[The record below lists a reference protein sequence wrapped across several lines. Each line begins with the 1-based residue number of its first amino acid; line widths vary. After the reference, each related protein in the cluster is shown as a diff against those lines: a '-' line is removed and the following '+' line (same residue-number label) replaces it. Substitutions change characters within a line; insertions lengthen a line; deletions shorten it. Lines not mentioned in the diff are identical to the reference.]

1 MLKDYFEVPNKP
13 AIKSGNVL
21 SCDFTDHETFIPQ
34 PLDFTRNTLGT
45 HVDCNGLIK
54 VSGVSDTELVTNGD
68 FSNGSTD
75 WDIDPAWSIANGKA
89 FYDETIN
96 SQRLKQNIVTDASKT
111 YQIKF
116 TISGVEPGKF
126 ARFALWV
133 LSNAS
138 SKFFIYTQFKDGD
151 YVVYASPDGPNGS
164 VLHFNAL
171 NAASSDSSFYITNI
185 SLKEVDVNVPR
196 IDYLTEIGKAKEL
209 QKPSLL
215 LEPQSTNLFTYSNNF
230 AQNFWS
236 KQNGVSI
243 TQNQTKSPEGI
254 VNADKLVSDNSTG
267 EHYLLNSPVN
277 TTIGDNVTYSC
288 FVKKSDYDYFHLRF
302 TSTSG
307 VFVAASAWYNI
318 SDGTVGTV
326 EAGITAKI
334 ENYGNGWYR
343 CAATR
348 TATGTGGARVRL
360 QLASADNTANI
371 VGDGIK
377 GTFIYGAQYEIQSYC
392 TSYIP
397 TVKSATTRNVELCDN
412 AGQRGVF
419 NNEEGTIYVEFTE
432 LGFAN
437 PNQTSIV
444 VSQQSS
450 SNNRLLLFRGGG
462 SNWSFQVR
470 AASVNVVSNS
480 INLTTTETLNKFAK
494 VAIRYKTGEITAFV
508 NGSQSFT
515 NSSTFTFNGK
525 LDKFGFIPYDG
536 AVSNNFYGRV
546 KNVKVFRRTLTD
558 SEMAELTNNIT

>member
-34 PLDFTRNTLGT
+34 PLDFTRNTLAT
-45 HVDCNGLIK
+45 YVDCNGLIK
-54 VSGVSDTELVTNGD
+54 VSGISDTNLVTNGD
-68 FSNGSTD
+68 F
-75 WDIDPAWSIANGKA
+75 A
-89 FYDETIN
+89 
-96 SQRLKQNIVTDASKT
+96 TDANWSKGAGWT
-111 YQIKF
+111 ISGGAANASNATSDLYQENVIEIGKYYQVTF
-116 TISGVEPGKF
+116 TIS
-126 ARFALWV
+126 
-133 LSNAS
+133 N
-138 SKFFIYTQFKDGD
+138 
-151 YVVYASPDGPNGS
+151 YVGGS
-164 VLHFNAL
+164 VRVELAN
-171 NAASSDSSFYITNI
+171 NSFAGTEWSANGTYTEILLSGSTTVLFDARTSFTGSIDNVLI
-185 SLKEVDVNVPR
+185 KEVDVNIPR

-230 AQNFWS
+230 AQNSWS
-236 KQNGVSI
+236 KQNGCSI

-267 EHYLLNSPVN
+267 EQYLLNSSVN

-348 TATGTGGARVRL
+348 TAIGTGGAKVRL

-397 TVKSATTRNVELCDN
+397 TFKSAITRNAESCKD
-412 AGQRGVF
+412 AGNLAVF
-419 NNEEGTIYVEFTE
+419 YSEEGVLYAEISALDKGINHRYI
-432 LGFAN
+432 
-437 PNQTSIV
+437 SI
-444 VSQQSS
+444 SDGTS
-450 SNNRLLLFRGGG
+450 SNR
-462 SNWSFQVR
+462 
-470 AASVNVVSNS
+470 
-480 INLTTTETLNKFAK
+480 II
-494 VAIRYKTGEITAFV
+494 IRYKSGGLNELSAFIRVGGATQFSATKIMDITKNTKVAV
-508 NGSQSFT
+508 KYKLNDCALWINGVQEATDTSATFPSPGTINTFKFEDG
-515 NSSTFTFNGK
+515 SS
-525 LDKFGFIPYDG
+525 G
-536 AVSNNFYGRV
+536 AVFYGRV
-546 KNVKVFRRTLTD
+546 KEAKVFRRALTD
-558 SEMAELTNNIT
+558 SELTELTNNIT